1 MNKTFDSIRR
11 LSPISYTTFES
22 LRAKPSGT
30 SFVTSGWGD
39 FCGMLRGVPEAA
51 KKADLP
57 LLSFCRYGAELSKRG
72 SVRHSANVVE
82 VTGIEGDYDDGEVS
96 LDEAYDRLMRCGIGA
111 VVYTSPSHTVLQ
123 PRWRVIA
130 PLSKPVAPE
139 ERRRLVGILNAA
151 LGGILAKESFQ
162 LSQSFYYGRV
172 SGCDYEVRHRDG
184 IGLDQIEGI
193 DPVFPSEGAI
203 KTHQVE
209 PVAFTEDNHTDVLRA
224 IHLLRRA
231 PSAKSGEG
239 GNNQTYVISCQLR
252 DLGLSQQL
260 ARELMHSHYNPR
272 CEPPWAVGDLNKIV
286 DSAYRNARNAHGVES
301 VTARLEENDELQ
313 FSEIGI
319 PELRDRKLTSVP
331 YVVEGILPKH
341 VGVLN
346 AQGGTGKST
355 LVLYLLVCIVLG
367 RKVFQSE
374 QTDSGFRVLRPGQCI
389 FVTKED
395 GASEAWFRIQEICH
409 SMSLASTEIEK
420 VVRNINVLDLEDS
433 SETLIELDFDRR
445 IKESSLVQRLVDLVN
460 DRCGEDG
467 EPVQLVVF
475 DPRSMFGADE
485 NALNVNEMLLASVA
499 RKISRALDCA
509 VIYIGHV
516 AKHVARQ
523 GIDDQYAGRGGT
535 AQADNSRFVWNL
547 VQEKAEDKRK
557 VIHTVPHAFRQFVAH
572 GWVNRLSF
580 PKMSYGARPSPLFV
594 CRNLV
599 QSPFL
604 FEFAEE
610 LAPNDEE
617 QRKNAEQEDFERM
630 RMVSSEILRLEEM
643 GSEFSRS
650 ELRSMLARALDM
662 SQNATSLAIT
672 QAVNAGYLRIKEES
686 RYKKCVVT
694 DDGRAW
700 LTEGD

>member
-1 MNKTFDSIRR
+1 MNTEFSSIRR
-11 LSPISYTTFES
+11 VSPISYTTIES
-22 LRAKPSGT
+22 LRAKASGT
-30 SFVTSGWGD
+30 SFVTTGWGD
-39 FCGMLRGVPEAA
+39 FCGMLREVPEAQ

-57 LLSFCRYGAELSKRG
+57 LLSFCRYGEEISKRG
-72 SVRHSANVVE
+72 SVRHSGNVVE

-96 LDEAYDRLMRCGIGA
+96 LDEAFDRLIRGGIGA
-111 VVYTSPSHTVLQ
+111 VLYTSPSHTELQ

-130 PLSKPVAPE
+130 PLSKRVATE
-139 ERRRLVGILNAA
+139 ERRRLAGILNAA
-151 LGGILAKESFQ
+151 LGGILARESFQ

-172 SGCDYEVRHRDG
+172 SGCDYDVRHTDG
-184 IGLDQIEGI
+184 TWLDHIEGI
-193 DPVFPSEGAI
+193 DPIFPPER
-203 KTHQVE
+203 TTQTDQVE
-209 PVAFTEDNHTDVLRA
+209 PVAFTEDHHTDVLRA
-224 IHLLRRA
+224 IGLLRRA
-231 PSAKSGEG
+231 PSANSGQG
-239 GNNQTYVISCQLR
+239 GNNQTYAVSCQLR
-252 DLGLSQQL
+252 DFGLSRQL

-272 CEPPWAVGDLNKIV
+272 CEPPWAVGDLNKII

-301 VTARLEENDELQ
+301 VTAKAGGDDELR
-313 FSEIGI
+313 FSEVGI
-319 PELRDRKLTSVP
+319 SELRDRKLTSVP
-331 YVVEGILPKH
+331 YIVEGILPKH

-355 LVLYLLVCIVLG
+355 LVLYLLICIVLG
-367 RKVFQSE
+367 RKVFQS
-374 QTDSGFRVLRPGQCI
+374 QQSDSGFRVLRPGQSI

-409 SMSLASTEIEK
+409 SMDLSSTETDK
-420 VVRNINVLDLEDS
+420 VVRNIKVLDLEDS
-433 SETLIELDFDRR
+433 SETLIELDADRR
-445 IKESSLVQRLVDLVN
+445 ITESSLVRRLVDLVS
-460 DRCGEDG
+460 DGLGDDG

-557 VIHTVPHAFRQFVAH
+557 IAHTVPHAFKQFVQH

-580 PKMSYGARPSPLFV
+580 PKMSYGPRPMPVFV

-599 QSPFL
+599 QSPFQ

-610 LAPNDEE
+610 LAPSDEE
-617 QRKNAEQEDFERM
+617 QRKNAEHEDLERM
-630 RMVSSEILRLEEM
+630 YLVTVEIFRLEEE
-643 GSEFSRS
+643 GSVFSRS
-650 ELRSMLARALDM
+650 ELRSMLARMLDI

-694 DDGRAW
+694 DDGRTW
-700 LTEGD
+700 VSRGS